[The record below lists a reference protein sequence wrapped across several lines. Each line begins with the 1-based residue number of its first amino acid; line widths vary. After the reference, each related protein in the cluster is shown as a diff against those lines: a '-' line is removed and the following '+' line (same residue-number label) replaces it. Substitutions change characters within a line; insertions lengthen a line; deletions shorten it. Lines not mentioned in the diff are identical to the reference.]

1 MMIVLLVQAAHF
13 EKFEAE
19 RLALGE
25 RPVQR
30 GLVGQHARQDGVLAP
45 GLGLQRGERG
55 ADRLAQAAA
64 DADLVAQRPRTA
76 VHAGHAATAHEA
88 AQYSAAGALAMTSV
102 IMPLLVLPDSHCE
115 LGPAQGEQPIA
126 RSG

>member
-1 MMIVLLVQAAHF
+1 MMIVLLVQDAHF

-30 GLVGQHARQDGVLAP
+30 GLVGQHARQNGILAQEP
-45 GLGLQRGERG
+45 GLQRGERG
-55 ADRLAQAAA
+55 ADRLAQATAN
-64 DADLVAQRPRTA
+64 ADLVAQRQRIA
-76 VHAGHAATAHEA
+76 VPAGHAATAHEA
-88 AQYSAAGALAMTSV
+88 AQYSAARALAMTSV
-102 IMPLLVLPDSHCE
+102 IMPLPVLPDSRCE